1 MIAEGPAF
9 GLSRTMWELPKG
21 FGLYGTQVPEGSVGP
36 YIPYP
41 YEAASTGP
49 LFGIA

>member
-9 GLSRTMWELPKG
+9 GLSKTMWELPKG
-21 FGLYGTQVPEGSVGP
+21 FGLYGTQVPEGSVGR